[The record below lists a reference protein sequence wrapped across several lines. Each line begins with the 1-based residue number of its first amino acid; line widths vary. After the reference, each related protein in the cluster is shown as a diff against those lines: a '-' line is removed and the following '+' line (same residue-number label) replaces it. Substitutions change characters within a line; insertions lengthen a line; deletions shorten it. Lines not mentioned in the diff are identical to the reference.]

1 MGKLLKPALLLG
13 FDMSIGRFS
22 TTLYT
27 VFVDIW
33 TRLDHRATK
42 RARPL
47 QVADILVVPT
57 PS

>member
-22 TTLYT
+22 TTLCT

-33 TRLDHRATK
+33 ARLDHQATK
-42 RARPL
+42 RARPV
-47 QVADILVVPT
+47 QVAAVLVVPT